1 VLEHSGGLGSVLA
14 CPLAYPLAGA
24 PGTVIGAECESLG
37 ASELARH
44 FLPGK
49 SGERRAAT
57 IEGCEGKREGER
69 WELLLRWVM
78 SGMPCPALRNSAKLL
93 VDEREEWL
101 IVGER
106 R

>member
-1 VLEHSGGLGSVLA
+1 VLERSGVPYSRSVLA

-44 FLPGK
+44 FSPGK

-57 IEGCEGKREGER
+57 IEGCEGKREGGRMGAFAE
-69 WELLLRWVM
+69 V
-78 SGMPCPALRNSAKLL
+78 
-93 VDEREEWL
+93 
-101 IVGER
+101 
-106 R
+106 